1 MLRSQSVN
9 DLRRNSTQTDFV
21 KINSQY
27 VKQIPQVQKSISVE
41 AEKQAREKQKSD
53 FKKYQEQKNG
63 RVPN

>member
-1 MLRSQSVN
+1 MVRSQSVG

-27 VKQIPQVQKSISVE
+27 VKQIPQVQKSISIE
-41 AEKQAREKQKSD
+41 AEKQAREKQEND
-53 FKKYQEQKNG
+53 LKKYQEQNNG